1 MSGRRSPC
9 PSRTPTCVN
18 AQQGVKLGQQ
28 AQRSA
33 AQAQRSEAGKLSQLA
48 RGEHTL
54 EWLGRELCLCHRC
67 WVLINRT
74 RGKPQ
79 CPHVFSEQTVV
90 AHPPCG
96 CGTGCR
102 SR

>member
-67 WVLINRT
+67 WVLINQT
-74 RGKPQ
+74 RGKPH
-79 CPHVFSEQTVV
+79 CPVRVLRADCCCTPTVRLRDRL
-90 AHPPCG
+90 P
-96 CGTGCR
+96 
-102 SR
+102 